1 MNYLFG
7 NWGQKQ
13 YKIGFEEMHRAI
25 RSPRDYC
32 VIHTMPVGEQDCL
45 VLGTVKAEE
54 EVSRI
59 DGILEKTGSSSSAT
73 KIVVY
78 GRNNV
83 DETVEKKYR
92 QLIGLGLTEVYV
104 YVGGMF
110 EWVLLQELY
119 GEDNFPTVG
128 RCKDLLRFKPGIMV
142 GF

>member
-1 MNYLFG
+1 MNYLLSA
-7 NWGQKQ
+7 WSQRT

-25 RSPRDYC
+25 RAPAQYC
-32 VIHTMPVGEQDCL
+32 IIHTLAAEEQGCL
-45 VLGTVKAEE
+45 VLGTVRAEE
-54 EVSRI
+54 EEKRI
-59 DGILEKTGSSSSAT
+59 DAILAKLGSDV
-73 KIVVY
+73 KVVIY

-92 QLIGLGLTEVYV
+92 QLVGLGLKEVYV
-104 YVGGMF
+104 YVGGLF

-128 RCKDLLRFKPGIMV
+128 KCRDLLRFKPGIMS